1 MKVLIIGSGGREHA
15 LATAYAK
22 SEQVD
27 QIIVAPGNDL
37 MPITDTKITTD
48 SSAGLLNFD
57 GLLKIAQKEKVDL
70 VDVAQD
76 EVLAAGFVD
85 KFQEARFTAFGP
97 TQKAAQIEWDKDWAR
112 SFMKKYG
119 LPIPHYESFTDQEK
133 ALAYIDQRPE
143 QLLFIKASGL
153 ALGKGVIRADTKTQA
168 KEAILQM
175 SSFGKSGKTF
185 LIEDALV
192 GEEFSFFAICDGTN
206 FVITKPAQDHKTVND
221 NDQGPNTGGMG
232 CVAPALIVTDKIRKE
247 IEEKIFKPFMK
258 GMQQEDR
265 PFSGIL
271 YLGGMVTHSAS
282 SGQAQVEIVEFN
294 ARWGDPEA
302 EVILPSIQTDY
313 LTVVQAVLDKKLQD
327 TTISFDKKTRIS
339 IAGCAKGYPIDYSAV
354 KGKEIKR
361 LEEASLLPGIT
372 IYGAGITKKND
383 AWVVT
388 GGRVFH
394 LVAEGK
400 DIKEARQRAYE
411 AMKKINIEGNNL
423 HYRTDIGWRDM
434 ERV

>member
-22 SEQVD
+22 SKQVD
-27 QIIVAPGNDL
+27 HVIVAPGNDL
-37 MPITDTKITTD
+37 MPITDKKITTD
-48 SSAGLLNFD
+48 SSAGLMDFER
-57 GLLKIAQKEKVDL
+57 LLQIAQKEQVDL

-85 KFQEARFTAFGP
+85 RFQKEGFTAFGP

-112 SFMKKYG
+112 SFMKKYH

-133 ALAYIDQRPE
+133 ALAYIDSRPE

-153 ALGKGVIRADTKTQA
+153 ALGKGVIRADTKDQA
-168 KEAILQM
+168 KDAIKHM
-175 SSFGKSGKTF
+175 ASFGKSGKTF

-192 GEEFSFFAICDGTN
+192 GEEFSFFAICDGKN
-206 FVITKPAQDHKTVND
+206 FVVTKPAQDHKTVYD
-221 NDQGPNTGGMG
+221 HDKGPNTGGMG
-232 CVAPALIVTDKIRKE
+232 CVAPALIVTDKIKKE
-247 IEEKIFKPFMK
+247 VDEKIFKPFMQ

-271 YLGGMVTHSAS
+271 YLGGMVTKN
-282 SGQAQVEIVEFN
+282 GVEIVEFN

-313 LTVVQAVLDKKLQD
+313 LTVVQAVLDKTLD
-327 TTISFDKKTRIS
+327 TTKISFDNKTRIS
-339 IAGCAKGYPIDYSAV
+339 IAGCAKGYPTDYSAV
-354 KGKEIKR
+354 KGKAITG
-361 LEEASLLPGIT
+361 LEEAMKLPGIT
-372 IYGAGITKKND
+372 IYGAGIAKKD
-383 AWVVT
+383 THWVVN

-400 DIKEARQRAYE
+400 DIKDAQEKAYE
-411 AMKKINIEGNNL
+411 AMTLITIEGDNL
-423 HYRTDIGWRDM
+423 HYRTDIGWRDR
-434 ERV
+434 ERVK

>member
-1 MKVLIIGSGGREHA
+1 MKILIIGSGGREHA

-22 SEQVD
+22 SEKVD

-85 KFQEARFTAFGP
+85 RFQKEGFTAFGP

-112 SFMKKYG
+112 GFMKKYG

-153 ALGKGVIRADTKTQA
+153 ALGKGVIRADTKSQA

-185 LIEDALV
+185 LIEDALI

-221 NDQGPNTGGMG
+221 QNLGPNTGGMG
-232 CVAPALIVTDKIRKE
+232 CVAPAIIVTDKIRKE
-247 IEEKIFKPFMK
+247 VEEKIFKPFMK
-258 GMQQEDR
+258 RMQQEDR

-271 YLGGMVTHSAS
+271 YLGGMVTKN
-282 SGQAQVEIVEFN
+282 GVEIVEFN

-302 EVILPSIQTDY
+302 EVILPSIKNDY
-313 LTVVQAVLDKKLQD
+313 LDIVESVLQKNLAK
-327 TTISFDKKTRIS
+327 TKIVFDNKVRIS
-339 IAGCAKGYPIDYSAV
+339 IAGCAKGYPQDYSAV
-354 KGKEIKR
+354 KGKEIFG
-361 LEEASLLPGIT
+361 LEKAMKLPGIT
-372 IYGAGITKKND
+372 VYGAGIAKKND
-383 AWVVT
+383 NWIVT

-400 DIKEARQRAYE
+400 DIVEAQKRAYD

-423 HYRTDIGWRDM
+423 HYRTDIGWRDV

>member
-1 MKVLIIGSGGREHA
+1 MKILIIGSGGREHA

-22 SEQVD
+22 SEKVD

-85 KFQEARFTAFGP
+85 RFQKEGFTAFGP

-112 SFMKKYG
+112 GFMKKYG

-153 ALGKGVIRADTKTQA
+153 ALGKGVIRADTKYQA

-185 LIEDALV
+185 LIEDALI

-221 NDQGPNTGGMG
+221 QDLGPNTGGMG
-232 CVAPALIVTDKIRKE
+232 CVAPALIVTDKIRQE
-247 IEEKIFKPFMK
+247 VEENIFKPFMK
-258 GMQQEDR
+258 RMQQEDR

-271 YLGGMVTHSAS
+271 YLGGMVTKN
-282 SGQAQVEIVEFN
+282 GVEIVEFN

-313 LTVVQAVLDKKLQD
+313 LDIVESVLQKNLAK
-327 TTISFDKKTRIS
+327 TKIVFDNKVRIS
-339 IAGCAKGYPIDYSAV
+339 IAGCAKGYPQDYSAV
-354 KGKEIKR
+354 KGKEIFG
-361 LEEASLLPGIT
+361 LEKAMKLPGIT
-372 IYGAGITKKND
+372 VYGAGIAKKND
-383 AWVVT
+383 NWIVT

-400 DIKEARQRAYE
+400 DIHDAREKAYK
-411 AMKKINIEGNNL
+411 AMKLITIEGNNL
-423 HYRTDIGWRDM
+423 HYRNDIGWRDM